1 MIYRILGFILLVLS
15 AVFFAFVMSNNE
27 KKRILQLSVFCDT
40 IKEITRKIESF
51 NMPIEEI
58 MLELDPRS
66 FLALGYKK
74 SDTPRSFEALI
85 DNSSLLLGRREKE
98 LLFAFSG
105 GLGKK
110 YREEQI
116 SFCNYYYKELS
127 DIHLS
132 SVEDFPKK
140 RKLYYTLFI
149 CGALALVILMI

>member
-15 AVFFAFVMSNNE
+15 AVFFAFIMSNGE
-27 KKRILQLSVFCDT
+27 KKRIIQLSVLCEAL
-40 IKEITRKIESF
+40 KEITRKIESF
-51 NMPIEEI
+51 NMPVEEI
-58 MLELDPRS
+58 MLEFDPRL
-66 FLALGYKK
+66 FLALGYRK
-74 SDTPRSFEALI
+74 SDMPRSFEDLLCE
-85 DNSSLLLGRREKE
+85 SSLLLGRREKE

-127 DIHLS
+127 DIHIS
-132 SVEDFPKK
+132 SKEDFPKK
-140 RKLYYTLFI
+140 QKLYYTLFI